1 MTINDQTTTA
11 ESLLACV
18 IAATLRR
25 ENPNI
30 THEEIIEKSRK
41 IVSQE
46 KLTKNTPCQP

>member
-1 MTINDQTTTA
+1 MTINDQPTTA

-30 THEEIIEKSRK
+30 THEEIIEKARQ
-41 IVSQE
+41 IVASE
-46 KLTKNTPCQP
+46 KKDTQPCNY